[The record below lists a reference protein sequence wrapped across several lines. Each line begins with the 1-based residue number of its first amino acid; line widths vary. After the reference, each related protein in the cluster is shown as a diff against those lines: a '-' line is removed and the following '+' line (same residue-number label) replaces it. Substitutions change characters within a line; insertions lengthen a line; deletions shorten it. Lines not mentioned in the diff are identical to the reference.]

1 MKLKTFLNRLGLGFF
16 GIVALLMVI
25 PMLGDF
31 LPDANGMARKELE
44 IKIAE
49 AEQVFQYLSADLI
62 EAEEELRLAKIAT
75 EEAELAEQTAANA
88 VKTVQT
94 TLCAQQLVL
103 GQLKW
108 KAVSSEDK
116 QEMERLK
123 TSIQN
128 AQACLVLPVQDF

>member
-1 MKLKTFLNRLGLGFF
+1 MKLKKFLNRLGLGFF

-49 AEQVFQYLSADLI
+49 AEEVFQYLSADLI

-75 EEAELAEQTAANA
+75 EEAKIAEQIAANA

-108 KAVSSEDK
+108 KAVSSEDTA
-116 QEMERLK
+116 EMEQLK